1 MYTKKEKKMTLVEQA
16 TERLREALLSG
27 RFPKGQNLTERVAGE
42 YLGMSR
48 TPVRSALHT
57 LANEGL
63 LVYQAQR
70 GYQVREFSP
79 KSILDAYQV
88 RAVLE
93 GQACREVA
101 QKGLPKKAAE
111 TLSACI
117 DHGRTLLACNESQ
130 FLHEEWREMNNRFH
144 HAILEAADNET
155 LMDMLLHVE
164 RLPMVSFQTIAKIG
178 AQPDMSLLIGAQLD
192 HERILTSLLEGDE
205 GRASAR
211 MTEHVRIAGD
221 LIVRDFDALVPEE
234 QVSRMLAQIT
244 KSET

>member
-1 MYTKKEKKMTLVEQA
+1 MTLAEQA

-27 RFPKGQNLTERVAGE
+27 KFPKEQSLTERVAGD

-48 TPVRSALHT
+48 TPIRSALHT

-63 LVYQAQR
+63 LIYQAQR

-79 KSILDAYQV
+79 KSISDAYQI

-101 QKGLPKKAAE
+101 QKGLPEKAAKI
-111 TLSACI
+111 LSVCI
-117 DHGRTLLACNESQ
+117 DHGRALLACQEGQ

-144 HAILEAADNET
+144 HAIIDATDNET
-155 LMDMLLHVE
+155 LVDMLLHVE
-164 RLPMVSFQTIAKIG
+164 RLPMLSFHTIAKIG
-178 AQPDMSLLIGAQLD
+178 ARPDMSLLLGAQLD
-192 HERILTSLLEGDE
+192 HERILASLLKGDE

-221 LIVRDFDALVPEE
+221 LIVQDFGALIPETR
-234 QVSRMLAQIT
+234 VSEILTQIT
-244 KSET
+244 TSDS